1 MEAVERI
8 IVALDTDVSEAR
20 KLAQKLAGKA
30 AWLKVGMTLFYAQG
44 PQIVEEFKALGFKI
58 FVDLKLHD
66 IPHQVRGAARAVA
79 ASGADM
85 LTVHAAGGS
94 EMMQAACE
102 GAEEG
107 YALYL
112 EQQGTQD
119 KDTVAQRPIC
129 LAITVLT
136 SLDAATLASIGV
148 EAAAPQQVARLAQ
161 LAEDA
166 GMDGIVCSPQ
176 EAALVRSQAKEGFIL
191 VTPGVR
197 PAGSSKGDQA
207 RVATPAEAL
216 KAGADYLV
224 IGRPIT
230 AAEDPLMS
238 VSNIESEL
246 TE

>member
-1 MEAVERI
+1 MDAAEQI

-44 PQIVEEFKALGFKI
+44 PQIVEEFKALGFKV

-66 IPHQVRGAARAVA
+66 ISHQVRGAARAVA

-94 EMMQAACE
+94 EMMRAALE

-107 YALYL
+107 HALYL
-112 EQQGTQD
+112 ERRDEQEKAD
-119 KDTVAQRPIC
+119 SRKRPLC

-136 SLDAATLASIGV
+136 SVDAATLTSIGV
-148 EAAAPQQVARLAQ
+148 EASAATQVTKLAK

-176 EAALVRSQAKEGFIL
+176 EAALVRAQAGESFAL

-197 PAGSSKGDQA
+197 PAGSDKGDQA

-216 KAGADYLV
+216 EAGADYLV

-230 AAEDPLMS
+230 ASEDPLQALLT
-238 VSNIESEL
+238 IESEL
-246 TE
+246 H